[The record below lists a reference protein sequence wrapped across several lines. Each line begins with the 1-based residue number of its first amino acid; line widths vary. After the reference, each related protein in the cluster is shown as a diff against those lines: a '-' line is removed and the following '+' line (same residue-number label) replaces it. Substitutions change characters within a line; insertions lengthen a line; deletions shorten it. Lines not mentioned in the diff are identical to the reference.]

1 MRYNTPMVQETLE
14 KTKKLVWPEIEKY
27 LTPQIYPDE
36 FKIPTQY
43 KGDVKKAYW
52 DPLRDYPERK
62 GKYIR
67 ATIIRL
73 VAECL
78 GVKDREIINT
88 AAAMQIS
95 EDWLLI
101 HDDWEDNSIL
111 RRGKPALHR
120 IFGDKLAVNAGDA
133 LHMIM
138 WKILLD
144 NSKLLDKEKSI
155 RLLNEFYTML
165 SRTALGQAV
174 EIFWMQE
181 NKDKIIDDDWY
192 FIADGKTSYYTM
204 AGPARLGGINGNA
217 NPQQIKA
224 LTEFGFNLGRCF
236 QLVDD
241 LLDLTSNF
249 SGLKEQANDI
259 YEGKRTLILGHLSRN
274 LSKLNCKKLNQ
285 ILVKSRDEKTK
296 KEVSW
301 VLEKMKETGSID
313 YGWKIA
319 EKFKKKAL
327 EIFDKDLGFLSKE
340 PARTEL
346 KELIDFILER
356 KY

>member
-1 MRYNTPMVQETLE
+1 MVQETLE

-27 LTPQIYPDE
+27 LIPQIYPNE
-36 FKIPTQY
+36 FKIPDQY
-43 KGDVKKAYW
+43 KNDVKNAYW
-52 DPLRDYPERK
+52 MPLRDYPERK

-67 ATIIRL
+67 ATIIGL

-78 GVKDREIINT
+78 GAKDKEIINT
-88 AAAMQIS
+88 AAAMQLS

-101 HDDWEDNSIL
+101 HDDWEDNSTL

-144 NSKLLDKEKSI
+144 NS
-155 RLLNEFYTML
+155 RLLGNKKTIYLLSEFYTML
-165 SRTALGQAV
+165 SRTALGQSV
-174 EIFWMQE
+174 EIFWTQE
-181 NKDKIIDDDWY
+181 NKDKIVDDDWY
-192 FIADGKTSYYTM
+192 FIADGKTSYYTT
-204 AGPARLGGINGNA
+204 AGPARLGGIIGDA
-217 NPQQIKA
+217 TTKQIDT
-224 LTEFGFNLGRCF
+224 LTKFGLNLGRCF

-241 LLDLTSNF
+241 LLDITSDF

-259 YEGKRTLILGHLSRN
+259 YEGKRTLMLGHLSRN
-274 LSKLNCKKLNQ
+274 LSISNHKKLNQ
-285 ILVKSRDEKTK
+285 ILSKNRDEKTK
-296 KEVSW
+296 NEVSW
-301 VLEKMKETGSID
+301 ILNKMKESGSID

-327 EIFDKDLGFLSKE
+327 VIFENDLKILKVE
-340 PARTEL
+340 PARTQI
-346 KELIDFILER
+346 KELIDFIVER

>member
-1 MRYNTPMVQETLE
+1 MVTDTLE
-14 KTKKLVWPEIEKY
+14 RTKRLVWPEIQKY
-27 LTPQIYPDE
+27 LVPQIYPDV
-36 FKIPTQY
+36 FKIPTHY
-43 KGDVKKAYW
+43 KTAVENAYW
-52 DPLRDYPERK
+52 LPLKDYPERK

-67 ATIIRL
+67 ATIVRL

-78 GVKDREIINT
+78 GAKDNKTVKT
-88 AAAMQIS
+88 ASAMQIS

-101 HDDWEDNSIL
+101 HDDWEDNSTL

-120 IFGDKLAVNAGDA
+120 IFGDKLSINAGDA

-138 WKILLD
+138 WKVLID
-144 NSKLLDKEKSI
+144 NQKLLGKEKAYS
-155 RLLNEFYTML
+155 LLNEFYTIL

-174 EIFWMQE
+174 EIYWME
-181 NKDKIIDDDWY
+181 NGKDKMVDQDWY

-204 AGPARLGGINGNA
+204 AGPARLGGIIGNA
-217 NPQQIKA
+217 TQKQLDA

-241 LLDLTSNF
+241 LLDLTTDF

-259 YEGKRTLILGHLSRN
+259 YEGKRTLMLGHLSRN
-274 LSKLNCKKLNQ
+274 LPNIDLKKLDN
-285 ILVKSRDEKTK
+285 ILAKSRDKKTK
-296 KEVSW
+296 KEVGW
-301 VLEKMKETGSID
+301 VLNKMKKYGSID
-313 YGWKIA
+313 YGWKVA
-319 EKFKKKAL
+319 KKFKKKAL
-327 EIFDKDLGFLSKE
+327 EIFDKKLGFLRKE
-340 PARTEL
+340 PARSQL